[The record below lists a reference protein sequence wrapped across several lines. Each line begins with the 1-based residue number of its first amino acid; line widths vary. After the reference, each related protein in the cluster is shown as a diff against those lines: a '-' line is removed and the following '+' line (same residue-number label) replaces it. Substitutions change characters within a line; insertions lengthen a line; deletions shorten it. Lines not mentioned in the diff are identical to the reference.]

1 MATKLYSY
9 IRMSTEQQLREG
21 DSLRRQLA
29 KTQEFADKLG
39 LEMDESTTFQDLGV
53 SSYRGKNFKDGA
65 LGQLMAM
72 VNEGLIPE
80 GSYLAMESFDRFS
93 RMEPLNVLSKFI
105 EIVNSGI
112 NLVTLID
119 GQVYSKETISENY
132 ILLMG
137 SLTHMQLAHDES
149 KKKSQ
154 RLSASWDNKRA
165 MAQNSGKKLTKKC
178 PGWMTLNKSTNEF
191 ELIPE
196 RVKIV
201 ELMFQ
206 MAIDGL
212 GKRKIAE
219 HLNKTEVP
227 TFGKSQFW
235 HSTYVTKVL
244 DSRSV
249 LGELQLYKFHTI
261 DGERKRLPDGE
272 PISDYYP
279 RIISDETFYAAKAA
293 INSRA
298 QKGGRRGRQYSNI
311 FSGIAVCGQC
321 TTSLDKV
328 KSAQKVKELESDP
341 NFLALDEESQFLE
354 VGKATSRHTPMT
366 FINKG
371 KHGEQYLFC
380 EGARRKS
387 GCDNIKYWNYHYLEE
402 SILTFCNHL
411 DLTDAFSSPSSSR
424 IDPFTRLVAE
434 EEEVKNRKAKLES
447 DANKLLDLYLN
458 GGSLVQQRLTDIQ
471 NEIDSLQVR
480 LDKISKE
487 KINLEGR
494 KIDREEFTKTMSD
507 LFNFISTDEPNEETF
522 ARRAKI
528 ASLLRRVVS
537 KIEIFSDGRFMDG
550 QREFV
555 IHYHNGEKTAVIPNP
570 NNGREY
576 RIILER
582 DKMGNILRED
592 RVSLN

>member
-1 MATKLYSY
+1 
-9 IRMSTEQQLREG
+9 MSTEQQLREG

-29 KTQEFADKLG
+29 KTKEFADKLG
-39 LEMDESTTFQDLGV
+39 LEMDESTTFKDLGV
-53 SSYRGKNFKDGA
+53 SSYRGKNFKEGA

-72 VNEGLIPE
+72 VNEGLIPK

-93 RMEPLNVLSKFI
+93 RMEPLNVLMKFI

-119 GQVYSKETISENY
+119 GQIYNKETITNNQF
-132 ILLMG
+132 LLM
-137 SLTHMQLAHDES
+137 SSITHMQIAHEES
-149 KKKSQ
+149 KKKSL

-165 MAQNSGKKLTKKC
+165 MAQTSGKKLTKRC

-219 HLNKTEVP
+219 YLNKTEVP

-235 HSTYVTKVL
+235 HSTYITKVL

-272 PISDYYP
+272 PISDYFP
-279 RIISDETFYAAKAA
+279 KIISNKQFFAAKAA
-293 INSRA
+293 INGRA
-298 QKGGRRGRQYSNI
+298 QKGGRRGQQYSNI

-328 KSAQKVKELESDP
+328 KSAQKIKELELDP

-354 VGKATSRHTPMT
+354 VGKATSRHTPMG
-366 FINKG
+366 FVNKG
-371 KHGEQYLFC
+371 KHGEQYLLC

-402 SILTFCNHL
+402 SILTFCKYL
-411 DLTDAFSSPSSSR
+411 DLTDAFSPPSANR
-424 IDPFTRLVAE
+424 VDPYTKLVAE
-434 EEEVKNRKAKLES
+434 EEEVKSRIEKLTA
-447 DANKLLDLYLN
+447 DADKLFDLYIK
-458 GGSLVQQRLTDIQ
+458 GGSLVEKKYQSLQS
-471 NEIDSLQVR
+471 EIDSFQLR
-480 LDKISKE
+480 LEDLSKE
-487 KINLEGR
+487 KLNLENR
-494 KIDREEFTKTMSD
+494 KIDREEFTKSMSD
-507 LFNFISTDEPNEETF
+507 LFNFISIDEPNEETF

-528 ASLLRRVVS
+528 ASLMRRVVS
-537 KIEIFSDGRFMDG
+537 KIEVFSDGRFMDG

-555 IHYHNGEKTAVIPNP
+555 IHYHNGEQTAVIPNP
-570 NNGREY
+570 NNGKDY

-582 DKMGNILRED
+582 DKFGNITNEKRL
-592 RVSLN
+592 VAN